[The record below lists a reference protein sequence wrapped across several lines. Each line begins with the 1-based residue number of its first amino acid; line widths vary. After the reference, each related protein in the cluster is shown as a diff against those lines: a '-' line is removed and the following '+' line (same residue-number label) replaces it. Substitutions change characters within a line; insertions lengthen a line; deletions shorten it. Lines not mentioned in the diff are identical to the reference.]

1 MPSTLPPLDAAGEW
15 ARQGESPARIAL
27 ESDPLRQSLPQ
38 TGPTRSRPLPLLP
51 GYLASELAQES
62 AGMPAAAPSEF
73 DIHPQIEPER
83 WVTPDDTWNTSS
95 FKALNGGRMVARSTR
110 PLPRPQRFR
119 RVPRWRSLLYLLVL
133 LLVIAIVSIG
143 AVEITSLTKEVLGQP
158 PRSTQP
164 TPTHTTTATPLHTT
178 PTAKPRK

>member
-1 MPSTLPPLDAAGEW
+1 MPSTMPPLDAAGEW
-15 ARQGESPARIAL
+15 ARQGESAARIAL

-38 TGPTRSRPLPLLP
+38 VEPTRSRPLLP
-51 GYLASELAQES
+51 GYPASEPAQES
-62 AGMPAAAPSEF
+62 AGTPAAAPSEF

-119 RVPRWRSLLYLLVL
+119 RVPRWRSYLYLVVL
-133 LLVIAIVSIG
+133 LLVIAIVSLG
-143 AVEITSLTKEVLGQP
+143 AVEITSLTKEVFGQP

-164 TPTHTTTATPLHTT
+164 APTHTATPLHTT

>member
-1 MPSTLPPLDAAGEW
+1 M
-15 ARQGESPARIAL
+15 
-27 ESDPLRQSLPQ
+27 
-38 TGPTRSRPLPLLP
+38 LP
-51 GYLASELAQES
+51 GYSASEPAQES
-62 AGMPAAAPSEF
+62 AGMPAAAPSEL

-95 FKALNGGRMVARSTR
+95 FKALNGGRMAVRSTR

-119 RVPRWRSLLYLLVL
+119 RVPRWRSYLYLLVL

-143 AVEITSLTKEVLGQP
+143 AVEITSLTKALFGQP
-158 PRSTQP
+158 PRSPQP
-164 TPTHTTTATPLHTT
+164 TPPHTPTATPLHTT

>member
-15 ARQGESPARIAL
+15 GRQGESPARIAL

-38 TGPTRSRPLPLLP
+38 VGPTRSQPLPLLP
-51 GYLASELAQES
+51 GYPASE
-62 AGMPAAAPSEF
+62 PAAAPSEF

-95 FKALNGGRMVARSTR
+95 FKSLNGGRMVARPTR

-119 RVPRWRSLLYLLVL
+119 RVPRWRSYLYLLVL
-133 LLVIAIVSIG
+133 LFVIAIVSIG
-143 AVEITSLTKEVLGQP
+143 AVEISSLTKEVFGQP

-164 TPTHTTTATPLHTT
+164 TPTHTATPLHTT